1 MKLLNLVLKQQ
12 KFVLQ
17 ETENCAL
24 NEVHKTNYLMSHKEF
39 KQFVRDLFA

>member
-1 MKLLNLVLKQQ
+1 MELLNLVLKQQ

-24 NEVHKTNYLMSHKEF
+24 NEVYYYKLLI
-39 KQFVRDLFA
+39 Q

>member
-24 NEVHKTNYLMSHKEF
+24 NEKLLI
-39 KQFVRDLFA
+39 Q

>member
-24 NEVHKTNYLMSHKEF
+24 NEVLLQTINSVTTHAHLTL
-39 KQFVRDLFA
+39 QTLPD